1 MLGVIINE
9 KRMCEDALKYKE
21 LSKRPMSII
30 RLIIKKYLS
39 EGKPKDEVYK
49 LINNLML
56 ETYEGYNHNDWKNI
70 LKKAIEGVEK
80 TNNLK
85 LVNIEEIHI
94 TKEEWDIVLKLEDDR
109 LERLA
114 FILLVYQKINE
125 IINPT
130 SNGWINIGMSNIF
143 KESKIQRKDESK
155 KLLFILKEK
164 GYISKKNSCDSESIK
179 INYNIIG
186 ENFIK
191 IDSFE
196 DLSIITYYEEFKNNE
211 DWESCENCSKRFK
224 PKSNKNKY
232 CSKCAKEIEKELTR
246 KRVENFRN
254 KKM

>member
-9 KRMCEDALKYKE
+9 KRICEDVLKNKE

-39 EGKPKDEVYK
+39 KGNKKNEVYILLDK
-49 LINNLML
+49 FMK
-56 ETYEGYNHNDWKNI
+56 ESYEGYKHNDWKNV
-70 LKKAIEGVEK
+70 LEKAIEGVER
-80 TNNLK
+80 TNNLE

-94 TKEEWDIVLKLEDDR
+94 TKEEWNIVLKLEDDK

-143 KESKIQRKDESK
+143 KESKIQRNDESK

-164 GYISKKNSCDSESIK
+164 GYISQKNSCDSESIK
-179 INYNIIG
+179 I
-186 ENFIK
+186 
-191 IDSFE
+191 
-196 DLSIITYYEEFKNNE
+196 
-211 DWESCENCSKRFK
+211 KR
-224 PKSNKNKY
+224 
-232 CSKCAKEIEKELTR
+232 
-246 KRVENFRN
+246 
-254 KKM
+254 